1 VESFLITWSN
11 KQVSRA
17 FVAKKLDRILANEV
31 WLSLHWR
38 NLVEFVKGGV
48 SDQSYAIVSIVRWR
62 AVARSLLIF
71 LASRLK
77 VLVSWIGLGRDGGW
91 GKMVIQC
98 IGYILG
104 LKQWRGLWKN
114 MILILLVTSS
124 IYKVFQAH
132 MRLQQA
138 QQEVIA
144 SGVDAACILKENETL
159 HELDNPS
166 RWPE

>member
-1 VESFLITWSN
+1 
-11 KQVSRA
+11 
-17 FVAKKLDRILANEV
+17 
-31 WLSLHWR
+31 
-38 NLVEFVKGGV
+38 
-48 SDQSYAIVSIVRWR
+48 
-62 AVARSLLIF
+62 
-71 LASRLK
+71 
-77 VLVSWIGLGRDGGW
+77 
-91 GKMVIQC
+91 
-98 IGYILG
+98 
-104 LKQWRGLWKN
+104 

-166 RWPE
+166 R